1 LQWKGAN
8 IERAKDR
15 YEKGLGCKGIRVFG
29 SCFLFF
35 FSVLVSRA
43 EKQEP
48 KVTDAFTGLSITLK
62 TTSPQ
67 KSAIMLQALVAEK

>member
-1 LQWKGAN
+1 MNEQKIVMKKVSDA
-8 IERAKDR
+8 RAS
-15 YEKGLGCKGIRVFG
+15 GFSALVF
-29 SCFLFF
+29 FFF

>member
-1 LQWKGAN
+1 MQGHPGFRL
-8 IERAKDR
+8 
-15 YEKGLGCKGIRVFG
+15 LF
-29 SCFLFF
+29 SFFF

-48 KVTDAFTGLSITLK
+48 KVTDAFTGSSITLK